1 MQVLNKTAQRPVGQ
15 RAQRAQNSRKMAVVR
30 AATAAAE
37 PKTLVTTKSDE
48 VRKDGCGGV
57 RWQCSMA

>member
-1 MQVLNKTAQRPVGQ
+1 MQVLNKSAQRPVGQ
-15 RAQRAQNSRKMAVVR
+15 RAQRAQSSRKMSVVR

-48 VRKDGCGGV
+48 VRKDGCWDV
-57 RWQCSMA
+57 RWRCPMA